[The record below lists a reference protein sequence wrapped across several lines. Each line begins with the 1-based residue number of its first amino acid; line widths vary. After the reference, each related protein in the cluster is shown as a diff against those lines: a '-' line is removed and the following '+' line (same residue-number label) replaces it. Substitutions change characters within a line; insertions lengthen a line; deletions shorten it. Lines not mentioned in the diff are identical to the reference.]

1 MKIVLKILLPSISF
15 LLMPFFAQTQILDAD
30 NSTIYKNDLAFNQE
44 MISKYRI
51 AEIKCEVFEKEPG
64 KPMITKGVTRTYTF
78 NMEGQ
83 KIMKVSTYLNRFQ
96 RLDTITIKYSY
107 QNGMLA
113 EERTEIFG
121 TSLIYEYKTDK
132 HGNVTNRKYMKTRSY
147 NDSYSL
153 AKTKTEFINES
164 HYKYYYHDDNRIYKK
179 EFINDV
185 NRVYM
190 TVFYI
195 YDKNDMLIREIKR
208 RAIGGTISSTKY
220 DYNEA
225 GKMTNKVVNTSNDT
239 KKLELV
245 YDDQSNLSQEIYLD
259 KENKFDNYIF
269 AENHHQFSSR
279 VYKDEER
286 NIIFITRY
294 DFKYHSDEFYL
305 PFIEKEKPYDFLDT
319 VATKSFK

>member
-1 MKIVLKILLPSISF
+1 
-15 LLMPFFAQTQILDAD
+15 MPFFAQTQILDAD

-195 YDKNDMLIREIKR
+195 
-208 RAIGGTISSTKY
+208 
-220 DYNEA
+220 
-225 GKMTNKVVNTSNDT
+225 V
-239 KKLELV
+239 
-245 YDDQSNLSQEIYLD
+245 
-259 KENKFDNYIF
+259 
-269 AENHHQFSSR
+269 
-279 VYKDEER
+279 
-286 NIIFITRY
+286 
-294 DFKYHSDEFYL
+294 
-305 PFIEKEKPYDFLDT
+305 
-319 VATKSFK
+319 